1 MKSFVMAI
9 ALLAASSA
17 VMAASFRET
26 GLGYQQQLLM
36 KQQQSQAMQSQD
48 SQPAVGDETAQP
60 AQPDNMEIMPAVIPP
75 ERHNAR

>member
-1 MKSFVMAI
+1 MKRFVMAI

-17 VMAASFRET
+17 AMAASFRET
-26 GLGYQQQLLM
+26 GMGYQQQLLM
-36 KQQQSQAMQSQD
+36 KQPQSQAMQSQD